1 MKQNKFF
8 YMIVM
13 LLCSVSM
20 MAQEKVLTGTV
31 TELLDNGSTEPII
44 GANVVL
50 VNNQNRY
57 VKGAVT
63 DIDGNYMLQVP
74 ADAKNL
80 KVRATYIGMKAKT
93 VNYTGQTQIDF
104 KLETET
110 VLQEVV
116 NTTPHTAMQIVLH
129 QNLIIFFIVYYFL
142 SLLAYS
148 SLANRRMQ
156 SMFKLGVQVLRSAS
170 LRALVRVSIGCE
182 SLI

>member
-20 MAQEKVLTGTV
+20 MAQEKVITGTV
-31 TELLDNGSTEPII
+31 TEVLDNGTKDPII

-57 VKGAVT
+57 IKGAVT
-63 DIDGNYMLQVP
+63 DIDGNYYLQVP

-80 KVRATYIGMKAKT
+80 KVRATYIGMKPKT
-93 VNYTGQTQIDF
+93 VNYNGQTEINF
-104 KLETET
+104 ELENEA

-116 NTTPHTAMQIVLH
+116 VTGARGGRDGMGISRMEQTSWRPRPSPPSRKPCRDRSPVLT
-129 QNLIIFFIVYYFL
+129 
-142 SLLAYS
+142 STS
-148 SLANRRMQ
+148 
-156 SMFKLGVQVLRSAS
+156 GVTRVRAAASAS
-170 LRALVRVSIGCE
+170 VVPVLSAPPTNR
-182 SLI
+182 